1 MTIANI
7 TDNYMT
13 NLVERFYDNVDENDI
28 AQSEVFEEFLDVA
41 KEKCGNIWSDDDLHW
56 IANYVWNDYWSNH
69 TLPGTNLRKRE
80 KYGKNIMMKKILLK
94 V

>member
-7 TDNYMT
+7 TDNHMT

-41 KEKCGNIWSDDDLHW
+41 KEMCGNIWSDDDLHW

-69 TLPGTNLRKRE
+69 TLPGWN
-80 KYGKNIMMKKILLK
+80 
-94 V
+94 

>member
-7 TDNYMT
+7 TDNHMT

-69 TLPGTNLRKRE
+69 TYYQAGTNLRKRE
-80 KYGKNIMMKKILLK
+80 KYGKKIL
-94 V
+94 

>member
-1 MTIANI
+1 MVLVNHYLIKKGYIMTIANI
-7 TDNYMT
+7 DDKHMN

-28 AQSEVFEEFLDVA
+28 SQCEVFEEFLDVA

-69 TLPGTNLRKRE
+69 TLPGWN
-80 KYGKNIMMKKILLK
+80 
-94 V
+94 

>member
-7 TDNYMT
+7 TDNHMT

-28 AQSEVFEEFLDVA
+28 AQSEVFEEFLNIA

-56 IANYVWNDYWSNH
+56 IAHRIVKIEMWWNAEIA
-69 TLPGTNLRKRE
+69 RKSLAVSE
-80 KYGKNIMMKKILLK
+80 